1 MKTISRTTR
10 FEKDVKKMKKRGKT
24 FSVFKQVITNL
35 ANNEILEPKF
45 KDHKLV
51 GNYAGTRE
59 CHIEPDW
66 LLIYINN
73 EDELMLVRTGTHA
86 DLFG

>member
-1 MKTISRTTR
+1 MRAIHRTNA
-10 FEKDVKKMKKRGKT
+10 FEKDFVRMAKRGK
-24 FSVFKQVITNL
+24 SSAKLKQLVEQLVND
-35 ANNEILEPKF
+35 EPLPASRR
-45 KDHKLV
+45 DHPLS

-66 LLIYINN
+66 LLIYEIDP
-73 EDELMLVRTGTHA
+73 EELRLIRTGTHS